1 MRILVL
7 SPRLTES
14 RRATFRALA
23 EGLGELHFVGAG
35 APAPEVGES
44 HAIIVDGPQPARPL
58 AFLGAFRSAVER
70 GAALV
75 AIGAAPAERN
85 GFWADL
91 LGVVAGPEPPV
102 GEYFARLTEAHSHI
116 TARVARE
123 FSVLDR
129 FAALAPLGD
138 GKVIMDVSVA
148 LRDLAAVVERNV
160 GAGRVVTCGF
170 GNTDDALRTP

>member
-1 MRILVL
+1 MRVLVL
-7 SPRLTES
+7 SSRLTD
-14 RRATFRALA
+14 RRRDALRALA
-23 EGLGELHFVGAG
+23 QE
-35 APAPEVGES
+35 PADLLFASP
-44 HAIIVDGPQPARPL
+44 ADGWPDASEFDAFLIDGRQPPQP
-58 AFLGAFRSAVER
+58 LGTLRAHGAEGSERLRRLPAVE
-70 GAALV
+70 
-75 AIGAAPAERN
+75 AAPSERN

-148 LRDLAAVVERNV
+148 
-160 GAGRVVTCGF
+160 
-170 GNTDDALRTP
+170 

>member
-1 MRILVL
+1 MRVLVL
-7 SPRLTES
+7 SSRLTD
-14 RRATFRALA
+14 RRRDALRALA
-23 EGLGELHFVGAG
+23 QE
-35 APAPEVGES
+35 PADLLFASP
-44 HAIIVDGPQPARPL
+44 ADGCPDASEFDAFLIDGRQPPQPLETLRALR
-58 AFLGAFRSAVER
+58 AAVER

-75 AIGAAPAERN
+75 AIGAAPAERS

-123 FSVLDR
+123 LSVLDR

-138 GKVIMDVSVA
+138 G
-148 LRDLAAVVERNV
+148 
-160 GAGRVVTCGF
+160 
-170 GNTDDALRTP
+170 